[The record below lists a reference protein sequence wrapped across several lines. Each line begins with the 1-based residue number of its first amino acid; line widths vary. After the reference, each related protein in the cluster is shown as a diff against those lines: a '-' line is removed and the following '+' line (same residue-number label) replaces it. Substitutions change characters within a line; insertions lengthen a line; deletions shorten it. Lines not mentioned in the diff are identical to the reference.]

1 MRVKRKILCMLI
13 AATAIFSVGCESK
26 KDGEDKEKDLSSS
39 ITDALNQQSGTSSNY
54 FWESDMTDDTIAI
67 IVNKFT
73 EEQYKSLGETT
84 KVILQEESKDKFLI
98 VSAEDNTN
106 VEIWSGQYDNDKF
119 VEKELECEITAIKKN
134 TVVEVQASRSEGTP
148 TYKIKFSNSKG
159 ELEYYLTEDLK
170 DGNPNIEYL
179 TIDIQNNSNS
189 EEKAES
195 EVKEGSEA
203 TNKLTVGM
211 FIPNG
216 KYEIKY
222 DASDLVSNNDYVSGN
237 GSAYQVIGTNGKG
250 PYVNVYE
257 AKDNGLYRV
266 FTGDLTEDEMA
277 SVETINYLDKRE
289 NTEEVFL
296 LNEPIAVG
304 TRWDNK
310 EIVEVGENLKLGD
323 LTLEGVYVKTWE
335 KEVSNGIEY
344 IKVYYYSEGLGCVQ
358 HKVLQGETV
367 VEYSIATEVIK
378 K

>member
-26 KDGEDKEKDLSSS
+26 KDLSSS
-39 ITDALNQQSGTSSNY
+39 IKDALNQQSGTSSNY

-106 VEIWSGQYDNDKF
+106 VEIWSGQYENDKF

-170 DGNPNIEYL
+170 DGNTNIEYL

-296 LNEPIAVG
+296 LNEPIEVR

-323 LTLEGVYVKTWE
+323 LTLEGAYVKTWE

>member
-1 MRVKRKILCMLI
+1 MRVKRRILCMLI
-13 AATAIFSVGCESK
+13 VATAIFSVGCSSQ
-26 KDGEDKEKDLSSS
+26 KDGEDKDLSAN
-39 ITDALNQQSGTSSNY
+39 IADALNQQSGTSSNY

-73 EEQYKSLGETT
+73 EEQYKALGETT
-84 KVILQEESKDKFLI
+84 KVVLQEDSKDKFLI

-106 VEIWSGQYDNDKF
+106 VEIWSGQYENDKF
-119 VEKELECEITAIKKN
+119 VEKELECEMTAIKKN

-189 EEKAES
+189 EEKVETELKDS
-195 EVKEGSEA
+195 NEA
-203 TNKLTVGM
+203 NSKLTIQM

-216 KYEIKY
+216 NYEIKY

-310 EIVEVGENLKLGD
+310 EIVEVGENLELGD
-323 LTLEGVYVKTWE
+323 LTLEGAYVKTWE
-335 KEVSNGIEY
+335 KEVSDGIEY

-358 HKVLQGETV
+358 HRVLQGETV
-367 VEYSIATEVIK
+367 VEYSIAKEVIK

>member
-1 MRVKRKILCMLI
+1 MRVKRRILCMLI
-13 AATAIFSVGCESK
+13 VATAIFSVGCSSQ
-26 KDGEDKEKDLSSS
+26 KDGEDKDLSAN

-73 EEQYKSLGETT
+73 EEQYKALGETT
-84 KVILQEESKDKFLI
+84 KVVLQEDSKDKFLI

-106 VEIWSGQYDNDKF
+106 VEIWSGQYENDKF
-119 VEKELECEITAIKKN
+119 VEKELECEMTAIKKN

-189 EEKAES
+189 EEKVETELKDS
-195 EVKEGSEA
+195 NEA
-203 TNKLTVGM
+203 NSKLTIQM

-216 KYEIKY
+216 NYEIKY

-310 EIVEVGENLKLGD
+310 EIVEVGENLELGD
-323 LTLEGVYVKTWE
+323 LEGAYVKTWE
-335 KEVSNGIEY
+335 KEVSDGIEY

-358 HKVLQGETV
+358 HRVLQGETV
-367 VEYSIATEVIK
+367 VEYSIAKEVIK

>member
-1 MRVKRKILCMLI
+1 MRVKRRILCMLI
-13 AATAIFSVGCESK
+13 VATAIFSVGCSSQ
-26 KDGEDKEKDLSSS
+26 KDGEDKDLSAN

-73 EEQYKSLGETT
+73 EEQYKALGETT
-84 KVILQEESKDKFLI
+84 KVVLQEDSKDKFLI

-106 VEIWSGQYDNDKF
+106 VEIWSGQYENDKF
-119 VEKELECEITAIKKN
+119 VEKELECEMTAIKKN

-189 EEKAES
+189 EEKVETELKDS
-195 EVKEGSEA
+195 NEA
-203 TNKLTVGM
+203 NSKLTIEM

-216 KYEIKY
+216 NYEIKY

-310 EIVEVGENLKLGD
+310 EIVEVGENLELGD
-323 LTLEGVYVKTWE
+323 LTLEGAYVKTWE
-335 KEVSNGIEY
+335 KEVSDGIEY

-358 HKVLQGETV
+358 HRVLQGETV
-367 VEYSIATEVIK
+367 VEYSIAKEVIK

>member
-1 MRVKRKILCMLI
+1 MRVKRRILCMLI
-13 AATAIFSVGCESK
+13 VATAIFSVGCSSQ
-26 KDGEDKEKDLSSS
+26 KDGEDKDLSAN
-39 ITDALNQQSGTSSNY
+39 IADALNQQSGISSNY

-73 EEQYKSLGETT
+73 EEQYKALGETT
-84 KVILQEESKDKFLI
+84 KVVLQEDSKDKFLI

-106 VEIWSGQYDNDKF
+106 VEIWSGQYENDKF
-119 VEKELECEITAIKKN
+119 VEKELECEMTAIKKN

-189 EEKAES
+189 EEKVETELKDS
-195 EVKEGSEA
+195 NEA
-203 TNKLTVGM
+203 NSKLTIEM

-216 KYEIKY
+216 NYEIKY

-310 EIVEVGENLKLGD
+310 EIVEVGENLELGD
-323 LTLEGVYVKTWE
+323 LTLEGAYVKTWE
-335 KEVSNGIEY
+335 KEVSDGIEY

-358 HKVLQGETV
+358 HRVLQGETV
-367 VEYSIATEVIK
+367 VEYSIAKEVIK

>member
-1 MRVKRKILCMLI
+1 MRVKRRILCMLI
-13 AATAIFSVGCESK
+13 VATAIFSVGCSSQ
-26 KDGEDKEKDLSSS
+26 KDGEDKDLSAN
-39 ITDALNQQSGTSSNY
+39 IADALNQQSGTSSNY

-73 EEQYKSLGETT
+73 EEQYKALGETT
-84 KVILQEESKDKFLI
+84 RVVLQEDSKDKFLI

-106 VEIWSGQYDNDKF
+106 VEIWSGQYENDKF
-119 VEKELECEITAIKKN
+119 VEKELECEMTAIKKN

-189 EEKAES
+189 EEKVETELKDS
-195 EVKEGSEA
+195 NEA
-203 TNKLTVGM
+203 NSKLTIEM

-216 KYEIKY
+216 NYEIKY

-310 EIVEVGENLKLGD
+310 EIVEVGENLELGD
-323 LTLEGVYVKTWE
+323 LTLEGAYVKTWE
-335 KEVSNGIEY
+335 KEVSDGIEY

-358 HKVLQGETV
+358 HRVLQGETV
-367 VEYSIATEVIK
+367 VEYSIAKEVIK

>member
-1 MRVKRKILCMLI
+1 MRVKRRILCMLI
-13 AATAIFSVGCESK
+13 VATAIFSVGCSSQ
-26 KDGEDKEKDLSSS
+26 KDGEDKDLSAN
-39 ITDALNQQSGTSSNY
+39 IADALNQQSGTSSNY

-73 EEQYKSLGETT
+73 EEQYKALGETT
-84 KVILQEESKDKFLI
+84 KVVLQEDSKDKFLI

-106 VEIWSGQYDNDKF
+106 VEIWSGQYENDKF
-119 VEKELECEITAIKKN
+119 VEKELECEMTAIKKN

-189 EEKAES
+189 EEKVETELKDS
-195 EVKEGSEA
+195 NEA
-203 TNKLTVGM
+203 NSKLTIEM

-216 KYEIKY
+216 NYEIKY

-310 EIVEVGENLKLGD
+310 EIVEVGENLELGD
-323 LTLEGVYVKTWE
+323 LTLEGAYVKTWE
-335 KEVSNGIEY
+335 KEVSDGIEY

-358 HKVLQGETV
+358 HRVLQGETV
-367 VEYSIATEVIK
+367 VEYSIAKEVIK

>member
-1 MRVKRKILCMLI
+1 MRVKRRILCMLI
-13 AATAIFSVGCESK
+13 VATAIFSVGCSSQ
-26 KDGEDKEKDLSSS
+26 KDGEDKDLSAN

-73 EEQYKSLGETT
+73 EEQYKALGETT
-84 KVILQEESKDKFLI
+84 KVVLQEDSKDKFLI

-106 VEIWSGQYDNDKF
+106 VEIWSGQYENDKF
-119 VEKELECEITAIKKN
+119 VEKELECEMTAIKKN

-189 EEKAES
+189 EEKVETELKDS
-195 EVKEGSEA
+195 NEA
-203 TNKLTVGM
+203 NSKLTIQM

-216 KYEIKY
+216 NYEIKY

-310 EIVEVGENLKLGD
+310 EIVEVGENLELGD
-323 LTLEGVYVKTWE
+323 LTLEGAYVKTWE
-335 KEVSNGIEY
+335 KEVSDGIEY

-358 HKVLQGETV
+358 HRVLQGETV
-367 VEYSIATEVIK
+367 VEYSIAKEVIK

>member
-1 MRVKRKILCMLI
+1 
-13 AATAIFSVGCESK
+13 
-26 KDGEDKEKDLSSS
+26 
-39 ITDALNQQSGTSSNY
+39 
-54 FWESDMTDDTIAI
+54 
-67 IVNKFT
+67 
-73 EEQYKSLGETT
+73 
-84 KVILQEESKDKFLI
+84 
-98 VSAEDNTN
+98 
-106 VEIWSGQYDNDKF
+106 
-119 VEKELECEITAIKKN
+119 
-134 TVVEVQASRSEGTP
+134 
-148 TYKIKFSNSKG
+148 
-159 ELEYYLTEDLK
+159 
-170 DGNPNIEYL
+170 
-179 TIDIQNNSNS
+179 
-189 EEKAES
+189 
-195 EVKEGSEA
+195 
-203 TNKLTVGM
+203 M

-216 KYEIKY
+216 NYEIKY

-310 EIVEVGENLKLGD
+310 EIVEVGENLELGD
-323 LTLEGVYVKTWE
+323 LTLEGAYVKTWE
-335 KEVSNGIEY
+335 KEVSDGIEY

-358 HKVLQGETV
+358 HRVLQGETV
-367 VEYSIATEVIK
+367 VEYSIAKEVIK